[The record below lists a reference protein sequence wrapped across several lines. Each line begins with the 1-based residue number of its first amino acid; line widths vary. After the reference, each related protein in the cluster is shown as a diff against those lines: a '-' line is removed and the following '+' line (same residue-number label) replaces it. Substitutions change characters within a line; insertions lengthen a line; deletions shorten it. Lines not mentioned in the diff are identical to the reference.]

1 MNTCSYCT
9 QPIVPV
15 IEPEPLTGTY
25 VLYSP
30 DHRGDWRV
38 MVDNRYVG
46 RFETQSDAVAACIAS
61 MLNAK
66 IAAVE

>member
-1 MNTCSYCT
+1 MNTCKYCT

-15 IEPEPLTGTY
+15 LGPHDGTY
-25 VLYSP
+25 VMHSP
-30 DHRGDWRV
+30 DHRGNWRV
-38 MVDNRYVG
+38 VVDNRYVG
-46 RFETQSDAVAACIAS
+46 RFETQSDAVDACITS